1 MARSVLSRPLVRRLG
16 WGLATV
22 LLAATGAGLVAAL
35 GLPAAWLMGAMIA
48 TAAAALAGL
57 PVGLNR
63 GAREVAFLLLGIS
76 IGSSVTPAIVGQ
88 VQAWPGSIAL
98 LMASIAATMAVSSA
112 YLARVHGWDR
122 TTARFASM
130 PGAFSS
136 VAVLAATSSADLP
149 RVILAQSLR
158 VFTLVALMP
167 PILSLASGGATGGA
181 PALPPPAT
189 NSASA
194 ALAVFLACGAGAL
207 VLNRLRVPA
216 ATLLGAMVVSAG
228 LHASG
233 LVQGRFPQPLI
244 ILGFVATG
252 AAIGARFRGTTLR
265 TVIRTLPGAVASIL
279 LALGVSALFAGA
291 GAWMLGLPFGQL
303 WLAYA
308 PGGVEA
314 MAAMALVLKLEPAFV
329 GTHHILRILGLNL
342 VGPLW
347 LRAPGRGCPSFTKA
361 PSGSPGSRP

>member
-1 MARSVLSRPLVRRLG
+1 M
-16 WGLATV
+16 
-22 LLAATGAGLVAAL
+22 
-35 GLPAAWLMGAMIA
+35 
-48 TAAAALAGL
+48 
-57 PVGLNR
+57 
-63 GAREVAFLLLGIS
+63 
-76 IGSSVTPAIVGQ
+76 
-88 VQAWPGSIAL
+88 QAWPGSIAL
-98 LMASIAATMAVSSA
+98 LVASIAATMAVSSV

-136 VAVLAATSSADLP
+136 VAIMAANSSADLP

-167 PILSLASGGATGGA
+167 PVLSMASGGSIGGA
-181 PALPPPAT
+181 APEPQPTNTPPE
-189 NSASA
+189 
-194 ALAVFLACGAGAL
+194 ALAVFLASGAAAIL
-207 VLNRLRVPA
+207 LNRLRVPA
-216 ATLLGAMVVSAG
+216 GTVLGAMMVSAG

-244 ILGFVATG
+244 ILGFIATG
-252 AAIGARFRGTTLR
+252 AVIGARFRGTTLR
-265 TVIRTLPGAVASIL
+265 TVVRTMPGATVSIL
-279 LALGVSALFAGA
+279 LALGVSALFAAA

-347 LRAPGRGCPSFTKA
+347 LR
-361 PSGSPGSRP
+361 GSR

>member
-1 MARSVLSRPLVRRLG
+1 MAQLSRPGARRLG
-16 WGLATV
+16 WGLATAV
-22 LLAATGAGLVAAL
+22 LAASGAGLAVAL

-48 TAAAALAGL
+48 TAAGALAGL
-57 PVGLNR
+57 PVGLER
-63 GAREVAFLLLGIS
+63 GPREAAFLLVGIS
-76 IGSSVTPAIVGQ
+76 IGSSVTPGIVGQ
-88 VQAWPGSIAL
+88 VQAWPGSLAL
-98 LMASIAATMAVSSA
+98 LVASIAATMAVSSA

-136 VAVLAATSSADLP
+136 VAIMAANSSADLP

-167 PILSLASGGATGGA
+167 PVLSLASGGAITGAATG
-181 PALPPPAT
+181 PQPTNTPPE
-189 NSASA
+189 
-194 ALAVFLACGAGAL
+194 ALAVFLASGAAAIL
-207 VLNRLRVPA
+207 LNRLRVPA
-216 ATLLGAMVVSAG
+216 GTVLGAMVVSAG

-244 ILGFVATG
+244 ILGFIATG
-252 AAIGARFRGTTLR
+252 AVIGARFRGTTLR
-265 TVIRTLPGAVASIL
+265 TVVRTVPGATVSIL
-279 LALGVSALFAGA
+279 LALGVSALFAAA

-347 LRAPGRGCPSFTKA
+347 LRR
-361 PSGSPGSRP
+361 SR